1 MDIKNR
7 KLFRLTRFVL
17 LKLPAVF
24 RFFALFRKP
33 AKRLLLIKTDAIGDY
48 VIFRNFIEILKKSEK
63 YRDYQIDL
71 LGNKIWR
78 DLNEAYDKQYLNETY
93 FIDNPNSFY
102 EAPLKTLKQGWQL
115 FKKRYEVVLHPTYT
129 RLFMTDGFAALT
141 AAKQIIGYESDN
153 EGIFPRYKKKT
164 DKFYTRLLPL
174 PQENYFE
181 FNRNVFFFETVLG
194 EKIGLKVPYIST
206 NIGTK
211 NGIAIL
217 PGAGA
222 FKRGWEGDKFLEL
235 IKRLLQQTNEPIFL
249 IGGPSEVRH
258 GEFLMQNLP
267 AGSIENRIN
276 KTTLPQLIDT
286 IAGSSLLIANETSA
300 IHMAVATQTPS
311 VCILGGGHFE
321 RFAPYPAGTPN
332 TPVCVYEKMPC
343 YYCNWICIYKTEA
356 NEPFPC
362 ISAVT
367 LENVWE
373 AVLPLI
379 ATQQ

>member
-24 RFFALFRKP
+24 RFFTLFRKP

-115 FKKRYEVVLHPTYT
+115 FKNRYEVVLQPTYT
-129 RLFMTDGFAALT
+129 RVFITDGFAALT

-194 EKIGLKVPYIST
+194 EKIDLKVPYIST

-300 IHMAVATQTPS
+300 IHMAMATQTPS

-332 TPVCVYEKMPC
+332 APVCVYEKMPC